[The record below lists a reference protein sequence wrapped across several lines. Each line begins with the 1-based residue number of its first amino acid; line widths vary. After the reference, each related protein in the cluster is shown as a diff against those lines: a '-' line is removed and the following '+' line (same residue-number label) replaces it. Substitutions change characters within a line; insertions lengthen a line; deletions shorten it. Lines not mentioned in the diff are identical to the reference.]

1 MTDPTSTP
9 SSTPPS
15 SGDTPGIDR
24 PLNGLEQIIEAAM
37 EDPVHWRAFEAML
50 ASVDLVVV
58 PEGAF
63 AASVDLSQPGTRTLR
78 SDQQM
83 DLRGVTMDDGVI
95 AAAVFTDPRRMQ
107 AIWGDL
113 PWIAISA
120 RHLLRLFHDRPVIL
134 NPGSPR
140 ALLFQI
146 EDVAALLAAT
156 DAVAQ
161 TQGRPTGTV
170 QLGTP
175 EHEPT
180 LLMEQFRAAFGPAN
194 GVTAA
199 WLARAHWAETNR
211 WGWMLDVRT
220 DRPMDEIKAIVSR
233 AVTGVNFGEETLDVS
248 VETPGGKDGAGI
260 RLI

>member
-1 MTDPTSTP
+1 MTDTTV
-9 SSTPPS
+9 TPP
-15 SGDTPGIDR
+15 DAAAALTQ

-37 EDPVHWRAFEAML
+37 VDPVHWRAFEAML

-63 AASVDLSQPGTRTLR
+63 AASLDVGTPGTRTLR
-78 SDQQM
+78 PDQQM
-83 DLRGVTMDDGVI
+83 DLRGVTLDDGVV

-107 AIWGDL
+107 AVWGEL
-113 PWIAISA
+113 PWIAIGA
-120 RHLLRLFHDRPVIL
+120 RNLLRLFHDRPVAM

-140 ALLFQI
+140 SLLFQI

-156 DAVAQ
+156 DTVAQ
-161 TQGRPTGTV
+161 TQHRPTGTV
-170 QLGTP
+170 QLGP
-175 EHEPT
+175 PDKEPT
-180 LLMEQFRAAFGPAN
+180 VLMERFRAAFGPAN

-233 AVTGVNFGEETLDVS
+233 AVTGVNFEDETLDVS
-248 VETPGGKDGAGI
+248 VEKPGGKDGSGL

>member
-1 MTDPTSTP
+1 MTDATPTPAAPAT
-9 SSTPPS
+9 
-15 SGDTPGIDR
+15 DA
-24 PLNGLEQIIEAAM
+24 PLNGLEQIIDAAM
-37 EDPVHWRAFEAML
+37 ADPVHWRAFEAML

-63 AASVDLSQPGTRTLR
+63 AAAIDLDQPGTRVLR
-78 SDQQM
+78 PDQQM
-83 DLRGVTMDDGVI
+83 DLRGVQLEDGVT

-107 AIWGDL
+107 AVWGGL
-113 PWIAISA
+113 PWIAMSA
-120 RHLLRLFHDRPVIL
+120 RHLLRLFHDRPVMM

-140 ALLFQI
+140 ALLFQT

-170 QLGTP
+170 QLGP
-175 EHEPT
+175 PAQAPT
-180 LLMEQFRAAFGPAN
+180 LLVDRLKAAFGAAD
-194 GVTAA
+194 GVTGISAA

-220 DRPMDEIKAIVSR
+220 VRPMDEVKAIVSR
-233 AVTGVNFGEETLDVS
+233 AITGVNFGDETLDVS
-248 VETPGGKDGAGI
+248 LEAPGGKDGTGI
-260 RLI
+260 RLV

>member
-1 MTDPTSTP
+1 MTDPIPTAP
-9 SSTPPS
+9 VPNADPA
-15 SGDTPGIDR
+15 
-24 PLNGLEQIIEAAM
+24 LNGLEQIIEAAM
-37 EDPVHWRAFEAML
+37 ADPVHWRAFEAML

-63 AASVDLSQPGTRTLR
+63 AASIDIGQPGTRTLR
-78 SDQQM
+78 PDEQM
-83 DLRGVTMDDGVI
+83 DLRGVELDTGVT

-107 AIWGDL
+107 AVWGDL

-120 RHLLRLFHDRPVIL
+120 RHLLRLFHDRPVAM

-170 QLGTP
+170 QLGSP
-175 EHEPT
+175 AEAPMV
-180 LLMEQFRAAFGPAN
+180 LVDRLKAAFGPAD
-194 GVTAA
+194 GVTRISAA

-233 AVTGVNFGEETLDVS
+233 AVTGVNFDDETLDVS
-248 VETPGGKDGAGI
+248 LEQPGGKDGTGI
-260 RLI
+260 RLV